1 MPWLSPI
8 PDAGGT
14 MKRRSLLAALLL
26 SFAAASAAQAQ
37 SRSAQAAPTAEI
49 MRLEK
54 AMWDF
59 WKAHRYDD
67 MKAQMTTD
75 AVFVDPAGILN
86 REGLMGVMRGQQ
98 CDVRNITFGDVK
110 LSSPG
115 PGYALIAYRVTI
127 EGTCG
132 GEALPA
138 DGIVA
143 SSLWVRRGNR
153 WLTAFHQQSPVQK

>member
-1 MPWLSPI
+1 
-8 PDAGGT
+8 
-14 MKRRSLLAALLL
+14 MKRPSLLAGLLL
-26 SFAAASAAQAQ
+26 SLASLPVAQAQ
-37 SRSAQAAPTAEI
+37 APSAQTDPTAAI

-54 AMWDF
+54 GVWDH
-59 WKAHRYDD
+59 WKARRYDA

-75 AVFVDPAGILN
+75 AVFVDPTGIVN
-86 REGLMGVMRGQQ
+86 REGLMTAMRGQQ
-98 CDVRNITFGDVK
+98 CDIRNITFGNVK

-115 PGYALIAYRVTI
+115 PGYALIAYHVTI

-138 DGIVA
+138 GGDIA

>member
-1 MPWLSPI
+1 
-8 PDAGGT
+8 
-14 MKRRSLLAALLL
+14 MKRPSLLAALLL
-26 SFAAASAAQAQ
+26 SLAATHVAQAQ
-37 SRSAQAAPTAEI
+37 PRSAKTDPTAEI

-54 AMWDF
+54 GMWDF
-59 WKAHRYDD
+59 WKARRYED

-75 AVFVDPAGILN
+75 AVFVDPAGIVN
-86 REGLMGVMRGQQ
+86 REGLMTAMRAQQ

-110 LSSPG
+110 VTSPG
-115 PGYALIAYRVTI
+115 PGYALIAYRVTA

-138 DGIVA
+138 GGDFA

-153 WLTAFHQQSPVQK
+153 WLTAFHQQSPAQK